1 MDIEILFRVAGIGL
15 IVAVLNQVLS
25 RSGKEEY
32 TMITTLA
39 GIIIVLMMI
48 LPYVSSFF
56 GYVRS
61 VFDL

>member
-1 MDIEILFRVAGIGL
+1 MDIEILFKIAAIGL

-39 GIIIVLMMI
+39 GIIIVLMMVI
-48 LPYVSSFF
+48 PYISSLF

-61 VFDL
+61 VFGL

>member
-1 MDIEILFRVAGIGL
+1 MDIEIIFRIAAVGL

-32 TMITTLA
+32 TMLVSLA
-39 GIIIVLMMI
+39 GLIAALMLVI
-48 LPYVSSFF
+48 PYISTLF

-61 VFDL
+61 VFGL

>member
-1 MDIEILFRVAGIGL
+1 MNIDIIFKIAAVGL
-15 IVAVLNQVLS
+15 IVAVVNQVLT
-25 RSGKEEY
+25 RSGREEY

-48 LPYVSSFF
+48 LPYISTFF
-56 GYVRS
+56 DYLRT

>member
-1 MDIEILFRVAGIGL
+1 MDIELIFKVAAVGL
-15 IVAVLNQVLS
+15 IVAVLNQLLS
-25 RSGKEEY
+25 RSGRDEY

-39 GIIIVLMMI
+39 GIIIVLMMV
-48 LPYVSSFF
+48 LPYVGTLF

>member
-1 MDIEILFRVAGIGL
+1 MNIDIIFKIAAVGL
-15 IVAVLNQVLS
+15 IVAVINQVLT
-25 RSGKEEY
+25 RSGREEY

-48 LPYVSSFF
+48 LPYIGTIFD
-56 GYVRS
+56 YLRT

>member
-1 MDIEILFRVAGIGL
+1 MDIEIIFRIAAVGL

-32 TMITTLA
+32 TMLVTLA
-39 GIIIVLMMI
+39 GLIAALMLVI
-48 LPYVSSFF
+48 PYISTLF

-61 VFDL
+61 VFGL

>member
-1 MDIEILFRVAGIGL
+1 MNIDIIFKIAAVGL
-15 IVAVLNQVLS
+15 IVAVINQVLT
-25 RSGKEEY
+25 RSGREEY

-48 LPYVSSFF
+48 LPYSGTFF
-56 GYVRS
+56 DYLRT

>member
-1 MDIEILFRVAGIGL
+1 MNIDVIFKIAAVGL

-39 GIIIVLMMI
+39 GLVAVLMI
-48 LPYVSSFF
+48 VLPYVSNLFE
-56 GYVRS
+56 YIRR

>member
-1 MDIEILFRVAGIGL
+1 MDIEIIFKVAAVGL
-15 IVAVLNQVLS
+15 IVAVLNQLLS
-25 RSGKEEY
+25 RSGRDEY

-39 GIIIVLMMI
+39 GIIIVLMMVI
-48 LPYVSSFF
+48 PYISTLF

>member
-1 MDIEILFRVAGIGL
+1 MDIEIIFKVAAVGL
-15 IVAVLNQVLS
+15 IVAVLNQLLS
-25 RSGKEEY
+25 RSGREEY

-39 GIIIVLMMI
+39 GIIIVLMMV
-48 LPYVSSFF
+48 LPYVGTLF

>member
-1 MDIEILFRVAGIGL
+1 MSIDIIFKIAAVGL
-15 IVAVLNQVLS
+15 IVAVINQLLT
-25 RSGKEEY
+25 RSGREEY

-48 LPYVSSFF
+48 LPYIGTFF
-56 GYVRS
+56 DYLRT

>member
-1 MDIEILFRVAGIGL
+1 MDIEIIFKVAAVGL
-15 IVAVLNQVLS
+15 IVAVLNQLLS
-25 RSGKEEY
+25 RSGREEY

-39 GIIIVLMMI
+39 GLIIVLMMVI
-48 LPYVSSFF
+48 PYISTLF

>member
-1 MDIEILFRVAGIGL
+1 MNIDIIFKIAAVGL
-15 IVAVLNQVLS
+15 IVAVINQVLT
-25 RSGKEEY
+25 RSGREEY

-48 LPYVSSFF
+48 LPYIGTFF
-56 GYVRS
+56 DYLRT

>member
-1 MDIEILFRVAGIGL
+1 MDIEIIFKVAAVGL
-15 IVAVLNQVLS
+15 IVAVLNQLLS
-25 RSGKEEY
+25 RSGRDEY

-39 GIIIVLMMI
+39 GIIIVLMMV
-48 LPYVSSFF
+48 LPYISTLF